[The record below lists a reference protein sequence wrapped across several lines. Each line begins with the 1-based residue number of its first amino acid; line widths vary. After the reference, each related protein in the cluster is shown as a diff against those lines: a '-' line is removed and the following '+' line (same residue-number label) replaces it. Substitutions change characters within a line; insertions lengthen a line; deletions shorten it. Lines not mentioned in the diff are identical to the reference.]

1 MPVLFRGSFFLLIAM
16 ARSLLVG
23 GRLLSVGLALAV
35 AGSLSLTGCSTSTK
49 EAAEQT
55 GQAVGQAAKEG
66 AGAVGDAAKTAA
78 TATGQAAL
86 APAVTPVID
95 LLKKSE
101 GEVKAGNLAAA
112 IASMGGLKALWATA
126 APVIQPLAGDKWPAI
141 NAAATLALNTFA
153 PGATPN
159 AATAGSAI
167 TGLLGPLSALLAK

>member
-1 MPVLFRGSFFLLIAM
+1 M

-23 GRLLSVGLALAV
+23 GRLLSAGLALAV

-49 EAAEQT
+49 EAAQQT
-55 GQAVGQAAKEG
+55 GEAVGQAAKEG
-66 AGAVGDAAKTAA
+66 AGAVGNAAKEGAGAMGDAAKTAA

-86 APAVTPVID
+86 LPALTPVID

-101 GEVKAGNLAAA
+101 GEVKAGNVAAA
-112 IASMGGLKALWATA
+112 IASMGGFKALWATA

-153 PGATPN
+153 PGATP
-159 AATAGSAI
+159 AADKAGSAS
-167 TGLLGPLSALLAK
+167 TGLLGPLRALLAK